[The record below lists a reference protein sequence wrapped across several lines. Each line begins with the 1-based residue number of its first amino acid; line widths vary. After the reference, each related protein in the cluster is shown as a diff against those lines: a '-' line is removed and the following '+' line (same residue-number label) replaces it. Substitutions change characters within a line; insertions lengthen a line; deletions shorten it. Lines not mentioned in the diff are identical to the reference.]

1 MGYFFYFHPPAGGL
15 LCYNI
20 NMYIISLGILVLIF
34 GASLFWRR
42 SFGIRVI
49 ANNANFWQ
57 ITRIKLLVD
66 IFYKYIFLFSIIL
79 IFILLFYQSYQQ
91 YQVWSQ
97 NELSK
102 FLIPP
107 YQNISY
113 FIFYVGVRFFAPY
126 LISLVVALI
135 FIFSAKAL
143 NKKYDE
149 RFFEPEELYFG
160 AISLF
165 LVGHPG
171 WLFYS
176 VFIIIF
182 YLLIHLYSL
191 FIIHNSSNR
200 ISLYYVWL
208 PTAIFVILISSW
220 LQKFSLWSLL
230 KL

>member
-1 MGYFFYFHPPAGGL
+1 
-15 LCYNI
+15 
-20 NMYIISLGILVLIF
+20 MYIISLGILVLIF

-143 NKKYDE
+143 NKKYDD

>member
-1 MGYFFYFHPPAGGL
+1 
-15 LCYNI
+15 
-20 NMYIISLGILVLIF
+20 MYIISLGILVLIF